1 MGFLIG
7 LFLFDV
13 NLDSLCQLLR
23 SVLITTRMSCLRL
36 SQDHNSHKYV
46 SDGADEAQNK
56 LDKFTKL
63 IKIRSSQGIFES

>member
-56 LDKFTKL
+56 
-63 IKIRSSQGIFES
+63 